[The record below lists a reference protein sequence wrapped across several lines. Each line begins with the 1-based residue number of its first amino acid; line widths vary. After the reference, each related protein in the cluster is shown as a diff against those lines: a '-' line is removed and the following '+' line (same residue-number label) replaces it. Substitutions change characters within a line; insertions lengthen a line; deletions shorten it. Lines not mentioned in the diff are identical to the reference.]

1 MKGWHKAAI
10 AALAALLLL
19 KEKIGEPRDEL
30 AGDVLDRATVIIKKV
45 MDQIEPCIP

>member
-19 KEKIGEPRDEL
+19 KENKGEINGEL
-30 AGDVLDRATVIIKKV
+30 AGALLDQATVIFREV
-45 MDQIEPCIP
+45 GDHLAPCIP